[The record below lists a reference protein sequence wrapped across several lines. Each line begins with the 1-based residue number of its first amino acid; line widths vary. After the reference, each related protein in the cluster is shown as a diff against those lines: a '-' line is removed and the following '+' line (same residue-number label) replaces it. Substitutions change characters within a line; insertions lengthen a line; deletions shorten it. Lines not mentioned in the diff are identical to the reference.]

1 MGDKLNKNNVIVAGD
16 FNAPNINWTDYNAT
30 NSFSAS
36 DRLLATI
43 AGEHGLHQVVREPTR
58 RQGDTQKIL
67 DLVLTNN
74 DKIVNN
80 IKVVQGISDHDIV
93 LFQVNLA
100 CKKKR
105 YVKHKIYIRKRA
117 NTDRIK
123 EELQNFADHFEQS
136 LSLWKRSEMCFNK
149 G

>member
-1 MGDKLNKNNVIVAGD
+1 MNTG
-16 FNAPNINWTDYNAT
+16 FTNWCEN
-30 NSFSAS
+30 
-36 DRLLATI
+36 LLEGRA
-43 AGEHGLHQVVREPTR
+43 
-58 RQGDTQKIL
+58 GDTQNIL
-67 DLVLTNN
+67 NLVLTNN

-80 IKVVQGISDHDIV
+80 IKVVPGISDHDIV

-105 YVKHKIYIRKRA
+105 RVKRKINIRKRA

-123 EELQNFADHFEQS
+123 EELQNFADDFEQS
-136 LSLWKRSEMCFNK
+136 LKNESVETKWNVFNK